1 MINRT
6 IVRTRVIQTL
16 FAYYQSS
23 ETSIVRAGKAL
34 SRSFS
39 DTYSLYITL
48 LAFVN
53 ELTDY
58 AQTQLAENA
67 SRARAIHVSYT
78 PNRRFVENRFA
89 QQLYLNRT
97 LRHYIEEEQINWE
110 AGQTTISNIYR
121 QLVEQPFFKDYMS
134 APESSYEADKTVWR
148 KIFGELLPNNEEL
161 QSGLEELEIS
171 LDKQNWTVDV
181 DVVLS
186 YIVKTIKRFQED
198 KGADQE
204 LLPMFDNM
212 EETEFAQRLL
222 EESINH
228 HDESIQLI
236 HSHLK
241 NWDADR
247 IAFMDTIILQVAL
260 AEIMCFPDI
269 AVEISL
275 NEYIE
280 LAKEYSGDKSYLFV
294 NGILNEILLE
304 LKRENRLLKPIGK
317 NNKS

>member
-1 MINRT
+1 
-6 IVRTRVIQTL
+6 
-16 FAYYQSS
+16 
-23 ETSIVRAGKAL
+23 
-34 SRSFS
+34 
-39 DTYSLYITL
+39 
-48 LAFVN
+48 
-53 ELTDY
+53 
-58 AQTQLAENA
+58 
-67 SRARAIHVSYT
+67 
-78 PNRRFVENRFA
+78 
-89 QQLYLNRT
+89 
-97 LRHYIEEEQINWE
+97 
-110 AGQTTISNIYR
+110 
-121 QLVEQPFFKDYMS
+121 
-134 APESSYEADKTVWR
+134 
-148 KIFGELLPNNEEL
+148 
-161 QSGLEELEIS
+161 
-171 LDKQNWTVDV
+171 
-181 DVVLS
+181 
-186 YIVKTIKRFQED
+186 
-198 KGADQE
+198 
-204 LLPMFDNM
+204 MFDNM